1 VAWDAFWA
9 DFGAFM
15 ATGWGV
21 PVKVAIIILAAIVLR
36 LILQVLIRRTVERV
50 VSGVKAKYAV
60 DETRELTA
68 QSPVTVVRRVQ
79 RTRSLGRVYGN
90 AVTSAI
96 AVIAVF
102 LVFATVFPA
111 ATSAFAIITAAIGAG
126 LGIGAQGIVKDILNG
141 ISMVGEDQLGIGDVV
156 DVGHATG
163 VVEDVGIRITQIRD
177 VNGTLW
183 FVRNGEIN
191 RVGNMSH
198 GWARAIIDLAVP
210 ISSNADAVQ
219 ATIRDAVKAFAKD
232 PEWRTRV
239 LERPEVWGIES
250 ISTDAIV
257 VRVVAKTRT
266 SAREDVARA
275 LRARIK
281 AALDAQGVWLPP
293 VASVP
298 LDGPA
303 AEGGK
308 PAP

>member
-308 PAP
+308 PAT